1 MNNTPIDKSYEN
13 DVGKFI
19 EFKGKFAGS
28 RGMKRSGM
36 IQLVFKEVVS
46 VVDVDLLETMFVS
59 L

>member
-36 IQLVFKEVVS
+36 IQLVS

>member
-28 RGMKRSGM
+28 RGRKRSGM
-36 IQLVFKEVVS
+36 IQLVFKEVS
-46 VVDVDLLETMFVS
+46 SKNL
-59 L
+59 